1 MAEQPTN
8 LSDYELQRLAHI
20 RRNHEFL
27 VSLGAN
33 SNLVIIVYGF
43 FAMHVNRS
51 LSAAEGRRV
60 HPRADNDGAAEA
72 PAPSS
77 CTTPQDSES

>member
-1 MAEQPTN
+1 MYTFFG
-8 LSDYELQRLAHI
+8 
-20 RRNHEFL
+20 FL
-27 VSLGAN
+27 VRLGAN
-33 SNLVIIVYGF
+33 SNLVILLFGF
-43 FAMHVNRS
+43 FAMHFNRS

-77 CTTPQDSES
+77 CTTPRDSDVVTRSPSGHCMA

>member
-1 MAEQPTN
+1 MDTFF
-8 LSDYELQRLAHI
+8 
-20 RRNHEFL
+20 EFL
-27 VSLGAN
+27 VALGAN
-33 SNLVIIVYGF
+33 SNLVIIVFGF
-43 FAMHVNRS
+43 FAMHFNRS

-77 CTTPQDSES
+77 CTTPQDSDVVTRSPSGHCMA